1 MKAGGEDLV
10 EREWD
15 DELEAKL
22 KRAWER
28 LSGEG
33 ALMAIREATEAD
45 LPTRWRRCCAATRTS
60 TSRTRPTRGSRR
72 WPAT

>member
-1 MKAGGEDLV
+1 MEAGGEDFV

-28 LSGEG
+28 LSGK
-33 ALMAIREATEAD
+33 A
-45 LPTRWRRCCAATRTS
+45 P
-60 TSRTRPTRGSRR
+60 
-72 WPAT
+72 